1 MCTEYSLNKEG
12 PSQGVILIRMK
23 KKIVILTILLMSRIS
38 PWKRDR
44 YKKSQKQ
51 VLLAILNFI

>member
-23 KKIVILTILLMSRIS
+23 KKNCYINNIIDES
-38 PWKRDR
+38 
-44 YKKSQKQ
+44 
-51 VLLAILNFI
+51 NFAMEKG